1 MQFVTCRIDY
11 IAIRQYEWANHS
23 VSTDHQRRF
32 GVETHAANV
41 RKP

>member
-1 MQFVTCRIDY
+1 MQFITCRIDHT
-11 IAIRQYEWANHS
+11 AIGQYEWANHS
-23 VSTDHQRRF
+23 VSTDQRRF